1 MPDRPGSRT
10 PAPAPPLAGTVVVS
24 FEQAVS
30 APYCTRMLA
39 DLGAEV
45 IKVEHPRSGDLTR
58 WFDDAADGMATY
70 FVWLNR
76 NKRSLA
82 LDCKR
87 PEARPVLDRLLERA
101 DVVVQNLAPG
111 SARRLGL
118 DAATLV
124 ERYPSVVAVDI
135 SGYGTG
141 GPLDHRRA
149 YDLLVQAESGSCAAT
164 GRADAP
170 AKPGIP
176 IADIGTAMQAATG
189 IMAALLARARTGEGA
204 ALQVS
209 MFDTAADFLG
219 FALLYAR
226 YTGEERA
233 PLGMSSP
240 IVAPYN
246 AYPTKDGRTVV
257 LGTTNDAEWQ
267 RLARDLIERPDLA
280 DDPSLA
286 TTPQRCAQRA
296 RLDEAV
302 GAWASTLD
310 LAEVCAR
317 ADAAGIGNAEFNRVT
332 EVVDHPQLTARGRWR
347 EVGSPVGPLASLLP
361 PVITPAWTTPL
372 EDVPALGEHTAAI
385 LTDLGFPPEAQDEL
399 RRAGAVRPLPAHDQ
413 SGET

>member
-1 MPDRPGSRT
+1 MPDRPAGQD
-10 PAPAPPLAGTVVVS
+10 PAPPLAGTVVLS

-58 WFDDAADGMATY
+58 WFDDAADGLSTY

-76 NKRSLA
+76 NKRSLT

-118 DAATLV
+118 DAPTLV
-124 ERYPSVVAVDI
+124 ERDPSLVAVDI

-176 IADIGTAMQAATG
+176 IADIGTAMQAAAG
-189 IMAALLARARTGEGA
+189 IMAALLGRARTGTGA

-233 PLGMSSP
+233 PIGMSSP

-246 AYPTKDGRTVV
+246 AYPTRDGRTVV

-267 RLARDLIERPDLA
+267 RLARDLIGRPDLA
-280 DDPSLA
+280 DDETLA
-286 TTPQRCAQRA
+286 TTPRRCEQRD
-296 RLDEAV
+296 RLDEAIT
-302 GAWASTLD
+302 AWTATLD
-310 LAEVCAR
+310 LAEICAR

-332 EVVDHPQLTARGRWR
+332 EVVDHPQLTARDRWQQ
-347 EVGSPVGPLASLLP
+347 VGSPAGPLASLLP
-361 PVITPAWTTPL
+361 PLITPAWRTPL
-372 EDVPALGEHTAAI
+372 DDVPGLGEHTATI
-385 LTDLGFPPEAQDEL
+385 LTELGFTPEAQDDL
-399 RRAGAVRPLPAHDQ
+399 RQAGAL
-413 SGET
+413 